1 MSPRR
6 WKSRG
11 VLFAVAG
18 ALALG
23 LFACLGGTGTDTE
36 NGLKPVLVTARVLTQ
51 DSTPAPGVS
60 FNVYQANSRAD
71 SLLESPI
78 VGGDTTRLVTD
89 GGGYV
94 TFTVK
99 QEGDYVA
106 QGASGDSILFLDTLK
121 TRIKRSNGGTLGGG
135 LGSPLFRVEQPV
147 RAKGHLHLYSGDV
160 PDSARIYLLGTRLSW
175 NVQADGKY
183 DLGWLP
189 PSAEKFKMRVVYWS
203 TDTSSCVKPGNSGA
217 NTATLSLT
225 NGEIVIDDI
234 VKGNNCPQVLP

>member
-1 MSPRR
+1 MNPVR

-23 LFACLGGTGTDTE
+23 LSACLGGTGTDTE

-51 DSTPAPGVS
+51 DSTPAAGVS
-60 FNVYQANSRAD
+60 FTVHQAYSRAD
-71 SLLESPI
+71 SLLESPL
-78 VGGDTTRLVTD
+78 VGGDTTHLVTD

-121 TRIKRSNGGTLGGG
+121 TRIKRDPGGAVGGG
-135 LGSPLFRVEQPV
+135 LGSPLFRVEKPV
-147 RAKGHLHLYSGDV
+147 HAKGKLRLTSSGV
-160 PDSARIYLLGTRLSW
+160 PDSGRVYLQGTRLVW
-175 NVQADGKY
+175 NLEAGGKY

-189 PSAEKFKMRVVYWS
+189 PSAEKLKVRVVYWS
-203 TDTSSCVKPGNSGA
+203 KDTSSCVKPGNSGT
-217 NTATLSLT
+217 NSATLSLT
-225 NGEIVIDDI
+225 DSVIVIDDL
-234 VKGNNCPQVLP
+234 VKGNGCPQVLP